1 MAQPEP
7 LQHFFGAYRPAE
19 AEMRQVLEDAS
30 EEAERNIPKL
40 MEKHT
45 TGAQL
50 KAAQLSLILR
60 EIRAQQHAMWG
71 DLGVVMRD
79 GMERSALAAVEGES
93 IIDRYLRRAGLDMP
107 DLRAS
112 FRAQAQRGFRNVL
125 AKGFNGIPL
134 SKQIYKT
141 EALANGWIDRQV
153 RKALVLQT
161 SAKDLAKQVG
171 QFINPNVK
179 GGVSFAAFRLAR
191 TELNN
196 AFHTVAIE
204 RADEPWSTGTGWHL
218 SGSHP
223 PHPPGKPEICETY
236 ARTDNGLGIGVFP
249 RGKVPS
255 KPHPQCL
262 CYVTQEVIDEDAFI
276 DKLLAGDYDEYLGH
290 RAKEDP
296 PKKDPA
302 LAFLDAT
309 AHDPANS
316 TASLVSYL
324 VKNFGV
330 NRDDA
335 KAMLA
340 VYRPPKG
347 KGRTRPPKSAT
358 IVPLDPEQ
366 RPARP
371 PKGVPGQGQHTG
383 PIQSAKSM
391 PKREATPA
399 PPPSQPA
406 DKVKQRIQDITEFQ
420 NRKPADRRRV
430 VKALEHQAGF
440 APKSVTALN
449 GVKEMDSTAPSF
461 GQPGIMGEYDL
472 NRQIIFLNG
481 PSFLPQAENVFAGE
495 KSTNYISRCG
505 QQFDSMD
512 ALLAHEFGHH
522 VHDRWINGSAR
533 QKKEGWTGIARGL
546 GVPPPRNFGNDGLIE
561 WGEKHKTLIA
571 NIVSKYGSTNV
582 LEMLAE
588 VWAEYTLGDPPRSHI
603 SDMGEVLQRLAEERA

>member
-7 LQHFFGAYRPAE
+7 LQRFFGAYKPTE
-19 AEMRQVLEDAS
+19 AEMRQMLTDAAD
-30 EEAERNIPKL
+30 EAERTIPKL
-40 MEKHT
+40 LE
-45 TGAQL
+45 QNPNSL
-50 KAAQLSLILR
+50 KAAQLQLILR
-60 EIRAQQHAMWG
+60 EVHAQQRALWG
-71 DLGVVMRD
+71 DLGVTIRD
-79 GMERSALAAVEGES
+79 GMERSAYAATAGES
-93 IIDRYLRRAGLDMP
+93 VIDRYLRRAGLDMP

-112 FRAQAQRGFRNVL
+112 FRAQAKRGFENVL
-125 AKGFNGIPL
+125 AKGFNNIPL
-134 SKQIYKT
+134 SKQVYKT
-141 EALANGWIDRQV
+141 QALAMGWIDRKI
-153 RKALVLQT
+153 RTGLILQT
-161 SAKDLAKQVG
+161 SAKELAKQVRD
-171 QFINPNVK
+171 FIDPNVK

-196 AFHTVAIE
+196 AFHTTAIA
-204 RADEPWSTGTGWHL
+204 RADEPWATGMGWHL

-223 PHPPGKPEICETY
+223 PHPPGRPEVCETY
-236 ARTDNGLGIGVFP
+236 ARTDNGLGVGVFP

-262 CYVTQEVIDEDAFI
+262 CYVTQEVVDEDTFI
-276 DKLLAGDYDEYLGH
+276 DKLLAGDYDEHLGH
-290 RAKEDP
+290 KAEVDP

-309 AHDPANS
+309 AKDPANS
-316 TASLVSYL
+316 TASLLNELVNKYGVS
-324 VKNFGV
+324 
-330 NRDDA
+330 REDA
-335 KAMLA
+335 KGMLA

-347 KGRTRPPKSAT
+347 KPARAKPPKAT
-358 IVPLDPEQ
+358 VVPLDPEQ

-383 PIQSAKSM
+383 PIKSAKSI

-399 PPPSQPA
+399 PLPSQPT

-472 NRQIIFLNG
+472 IRQMIFING
-481 PSFLPQAENVFAGE
+481 PSFLPQAENVFAKE
-495 KSTNYISRCG
+495 KSTNYISKCG

-512 ALLAHEFGHH
+512 ALIAHEFGHH
-522 VHDRWINGSAR
+522 VHDRWINGSSR
-533 QKKEGWTGIARGL
+533 QKKEGWTGLARVL
-546 GVPPPRNFGNDGLIE
+546 GVPPPRNFGNEGLLE

-571 NIVSKYGSTNV
+571 NSVSKYGSTNV
-582 LEMLAE
+582 LEMMAE

-603 SDMGEVLQRLAEERA
+603 SDMGEVLQKLAEERA